1 MIGATNQ
8 RCDARR
14 SFIPGDA
21 VAAAANLAGAALTP
35 EGTLLS
41 LRVRQI
47 HSSAWGLVLLS
58 AALQVVIFP
67 LPGLYGVSW
76 VAVAPLLVA
85 ILRARIPE
93 TLQLDGQA
101 RLLPAAPWQGFVLG
115 YGCGI
120 LWFAGTCY
128 WIFDTMHRYGGLPIP
143 AAALA
148 LILFC
153 MYVGLYHGM
162 FGLLLAAVAGSN
174 GFRLDKSRSDKSR
187 SDNFRSDKSGLKAAR
202 SAAALRRA
210 LVAAPFLWAAVE
222 LARTRITGF
231 PWELLG
237 YSQTANFALTRI
249 ATLTGVYGLSFEILL
264 VNSVFAAA
272 FLVAREQRKR
282 LLVAACMATAILQAG
297 QLVAPAPVAADRL
310 PADHTALLVQPNIP
324 IVEGAMWTKEYFQ
337 DTLRDLTAVSL
348 HPPGG
353 KPARQQAAGSPDM
366 FVVSYNLIVWP
377 ESPSPFY
384 TNDPLFRDAVSALAK
399 QSGTWVVA
407 GSIGI
412 TPAMHSGGGSG
423 GGGAE
428 ERSQI
433 FNSAALVSPQGEWVG
448 RYDKVHLVPFGEY
461 LPFPQLFAFAGGLTK
476 EVGEFQRG
484 ASRTPL
490 DAGGERLGM
499 FICYESIFPDEVRRG
514 PLEGAQVLL
523 NISNDGWYGDSGA
536 WKQHLQQTEMRA
548 IENDRWLL
556 AATNTGMTAS
566 IDPYGRIVA
575 ATPRKVRTA
584 LAAPYALISGT
595 TFYTRHG
602 DWFAYLCAIISAGAL
617 LARFVFP
624 TRAR

>member
-1 MIGATNQ
+1 V
-8 RCDARR
+8 RR
-14 SFIPGDA
+14 IP
-21 VAAAANLAGAALTP
+21 
-35 EGTLLS
+35 
-41 LRVRQI
+41 
-47 HSSAWGLVLLS
+47 SSAWRLVLLS
-58 AALQVVIFP
+58 AGLQIVIFP
-67 LPGLYGVSW
+67 LPNLYGFSW

-85 ILRARIPE
+85 ILRARRPE
-93 TLQLDGQA
+93 TLQLQLDGQA
-101 RLLPAAPWQGFVLG
+101 RLLPATPWQGFVLG
-115 YGCGI
+115 YVCGI

-143 AAALA
+143 VAVLA

-162 FGLLLAAVAGSN
+162 FGLLLALIAGSKIA
-174 GFRLDKSRSDKSR
+174 G
-187 SDNFRSDKSGLKAAR
+187 SGAAI
-202 SAAALRRA
+202 RRA
-210 LVAAPFLWAAVE
+210 LVAAPFLWVAVE
-222 LARTRITGF
+222 LARTRITAF

-249 ATLTGVYGLSFEILL
+249 ATLAGVYGLSFEIVL

-272 FLVAREQRKR
+272 FLAAKERRKR
-282 LLVAACMATAILQAG
+282 LLVAACVAAVILQTG
-297 QLVAPAPVAADRL
+297 QWLAPPPLAT
-310 PADHTALLVQPNIP
+310 DHTALLVQPNIP
-324 IVEGAMWTKEYFQ
+324 IQEGAMWTKEYFQ
-337 DTLRDLTAVSL
+337 GTLRDLTATSL
-348 HPPGG
+348 HPPGQKEG
-353 KPARQQAAGSPDM
+353 RRYD
-366 FVVSYNLIVWP
+366 LIVWP

-384 TNDPLFRDAVSALAK
+384 TNDPLFRDTVSELAR
-399 QSGTWVVA
+399 QSGSWVVA

-412 TPAMHSGGGSG
+412 TPVMHSGGQN
-423 GGGAE
+423 
-428 ERSQI
+428 SQI

-461 LPFPQLFAFAGGLTK
+461 LPFPQVFAFAGGLTK

-499 FICYESIFPDEVRRG
+499 LICYESIFPDQVRQ
-514 PLEGAQVLL
+514 LALQGAQVLV

-536 WKQHLQQTEMRA
+536 WKQHLQQTQMRA
-548 IENDRWLL
+548 IENGRWLL
-556 AATNTGMTAS
+556 AGTNTGMTAS

-584 LAAPYALISGT
+584 LAAPYALSPGT

-602 DWFAYLCAIISAGAL
+602 DWFAYLCAIISASAL

-624 TRAR
+624 TRER